1 LYITSVQTL
10 AAQLT
15 ALPEGVFDT
24 ELPELDVWL
33 LGEIDALRNDV
44 KTSVRSGVRERVWAG
59 EGSKAVQVIKE
70 LETAWGRLIQ
80 AGRRYQW
87 EIERLDLQ
95 ATGQAELDEES
106 EEEGEY
112 APIVVD
118 M

>member
-1 LYITSVQTL
+1 M
-10 AAQLT
+10 

-33 LGEIDALRNDV
+33 LGEIDALRSNV

-59 EGSKAVQVIKE
+59 EGSKAVQSTKE
-70 LETAWGRLIQ
+70 LETAWGGLIG

-87 EIERLDLQ
+87 EIERLDVQ
-95 ATGQAELDEES
+95 ATHEAELDEES

-112 APIVVD
+112 APVVVD